1 MTIDTKALTH
11 ILFNAYD
18 YPSLP
23 LHAHFYRSR
32 SDIHPSCFVSDLP
45 SLAGIVIA
53 EGNEH
58 RRQRKVMSPAFSHS
72 HILQF
77 HDIFLEKATQIW
89 TSECVKSSGKAQIDT
104 VSYLSRLTL
113 DIMALTGFNF
123 KTDTLNAEDTPN
135 KVHQAIC
142 ELLRTAKEIQTMRIF
157 SAICPILRWIPNEG
171 RARIQATHETLAHDL
186 GRQLLAE
193 AKMGDT
199 NESSV
204 NDLFSLLARANGS
217 PDVPI
222 DQRMSEADVLSRIAA
237 VTWSLYFLCRHPR
250 VQKKLRE
257 ELLATSTDT
266 PTVDEMNALPYLDWV
281 IRETLRVNPPV
292 PSLARVAGK
301 DDVIPLRQPFKDTRG
316 RLHDS
321 IPIMK
326 GELIIIPTMAI
337 NRDKGMTL
345 QNFVYIHTTHPQPP
359 SFAMASFASSS
370 LYEQRSRVAVNN
382 LRRRHVY
389 GRVLFEDRNSDC
401 SVSDLEHP
409 NGSLAHPA
417 FTSTSFHSPKA
428 KTLDTRIASR
438 QPSATVSPSRLR
450 LHVSRCGSSHMYGP
464 CTSPPSPTSH
474 ERRIQRI
481 HRPFLTYLFPTT
493 SKPIGTSKTPT
504 CLASMA
510 IS

>member
-1 MTIDTKALTH
+1 MSFLRLIPGPKEGSFIFGNLREVLLMKGNPSVEHEQWLQHCGPTLSLKGFFGMRLLMTIDTKALTH

-18 YPSLP
+18 YPKPPITRTLP
-23 LHAHFYRSR
+23 TEV
-32 SDIHPSCFVSDLP
+32 IGQ
-45 SLAGIVIA
+45 GIIIA

-77 HDIFLEKATQIW
+77 HDIFLEKATQLRQIW

-123 KTDTLNAEDTPN
+123 KTDSLNAENTPN
-135 KVHQAIC
+135 KVHRAIC
-142 ELLRTAKEIQTMRIF
+142 ELRTAKEIQTMRIF

-193 AKMGDT
+193 AKTGDT

-222 DQRMSEADVLSRIAA
+222 DQRMSEADVLSQIPALLLA
-237 VTWSLYFLCRHPR
+237 GHETRH
-250 VQKKLRE
+250 VEIVDYSQHTKKLRE

-292 PSLARVAGK
+292 PPLARVAGK
-301 DDVIPLRQPFKDTRG
+301 DNVIPLRQPFKSDTRG

-326 GELIIIPTMAI
+326 GELIIISIMSLWGDDAAEFRPERWEKIPETVDTIPGAWSNTLSFLGGPRSCIGYRFSIAQMKVILFVLIREFESELAVPCEEIISKSTVVQWPTLKSDPAHGPQMPI
-337 NRDKGMTL
+337 
-345 QNFVYIHTTHPQPP
+345 FV
-359 SFAMASFASSS
+359 
-370 LYEQRSRVAVNN
+370 
-382 LRRRHVY
+382 
-389 GRVLFEDRNSDC
+389 
-401 SVSDLEHP
+401 
-409 NGSLAHPA
+409 
-417 FTSTSFHSPKA
+417 
-428 KTLDTRIASR
+428 
-438 QPSATVSPSRLR
+438 TV
-450 LHVSRCGSSHMYGP
+450 HHK
-464 CTSPPSPTSH
+464 
-474 ERRIQRI
+474 EE
-481 HRPFLTYLFPTT
+481 
-493 SKPIGTSKTPT
+493 
-504 CLASMA
+504 
-510 IS
+510 